1 VKTLVPDRLEIITL
15 GAAILSTVMLMVSDD
30 DPRLPA
36 APAAAQPTHTGAPPP
51 APAISS
57 SPSSRKSGPRDAQT
71 APGRHG
77 PRLPDLARAV
87 EAPGAFPLSEGDWR
101 DALPEEAG
109 LEPDT
114 DFDPVPV
121 WLEPLDD
128 PWGGQWGDQG
138 GNSG

>member
-1 VKTLVPDRLEIITL
+1 MEIGTIL
-15 GAAILSTVMLMVSDD
+15 CGA
-30 DPRLPA
+30 
-36 APAAAQPTHTGAPPP
+36 G
-51 APAISS
+51 
-57 SPSSRKSGPRDAQT
+57 
-71 APGRHG
+71 
-77 PRLPDLARAV
+77 
-87 EAPGAFPLSEGDWR
+87 SEGDWR